1 MNLFI
6 AGWTAVVLEIIL
18 LLIWI
23 YSVFFTRNGTDPAGK
38 GLATVFIIGL
48 GIYIAAGVVLMLL
61 QRSWSIILVLVM
73 AAVPLAL
80 VIIGLLK
87 KYGTGSR

>member
-6 AGWTAVVLEIIL
+6 AGWTTVVLEIIL

-48 GIYIAAGVVLMLL
+48 GILYSSRCRAYAAP
-61 QRSWSIILVLVM
+61 
-73 AAVPLAL
+73 A
-80 VIIGLLK
+80 
-87 KYGTGSR
+87 